1 MRAASRSSGSIGSNR
16 FTGLCAFCLGGTGGG
31 HFAGGDCDGVAANFT
46 LCASAGLNLS
56 FSSLSSQSMTATE
69 SAFSS
74 KISLPL
80 LVLASAHGRIG
91 GVGWTI
97 TGVFGA

>member
-16 FTGLCAFCLGGTGGG
+16 LVRPCVFYLGATGGG
-31 HFAGGDCDGVAANFT
+31 HFAGGDCDDVAANFT
-46 LCASAGLNLS
+46 FCASAGLNLS

-69 SAFSS
+69 YAFSS
-74 KISLPL
+74 KISLPSL
-80 LVLASAHGRIG
+80 ALASAHGRIG